1 MCKEDSPSD
10 IENDIQE
17 AIAELKSKTAIWIDI
32 HSVSWMLVD
41 NRRKLMFQKKVLLAY
56 FIERSKKQKA
66 TILWIQHS
74 MLKCIPLSKGIMPC
88 SIFIYEYL
96 I

>member
-10 IENDIQE
+10 IENGIQE

-32 HSVSWMLVD
+32 HSVSWMLGD

-56 FIERSKKQKA
+56 FIERSKNQKSNYSLYSTFNA
-66 TILWIQHS
+66 EMYSI
-74 MLKCIPLSKGIMPC
+74 SKGIMLC
-88 SIFIYEYL
+88 SIFIYEY
-96 I
+96 II